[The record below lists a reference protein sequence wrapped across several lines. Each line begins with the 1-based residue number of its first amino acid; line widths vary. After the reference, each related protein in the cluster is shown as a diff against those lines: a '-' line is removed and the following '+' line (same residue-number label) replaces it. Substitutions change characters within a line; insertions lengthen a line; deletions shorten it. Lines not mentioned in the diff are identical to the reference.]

1 MSQRFLKIE
10 LGEDNYELK
19 FRILDTPVANLWLER
34 MNLRHQWPLD
44 HPNRFYNF
52 DSEQQERDRAA
63 DMIQDCV
70 AVINSHQPI
79 VEREFTSIDDQDYL
93 NYLHHV
99 FEVYHGLLDQQTH
112 EFWQSA
118 PDTVRQALA
127 ELNLAVHRCE
137 TVSRDRQPRFVCTW
151 FGMPKTE
158 HLPAELMQQHG
169 EVNPAWGSVCLNYVE
184 IGKTLEDL
192 TQDQDQYIED
202 DAFKPWDFF
211 SADFV
216 VRLFELS
223 ESEVIGKAVSMMNYF
238 DQHQEFFHSRGYSSI
253 GDAKL
258 APLRFPVAQ
267 LIETVPRDQLL
278 ADIRERQFV
287 KLVTICETSN
297 DNNS

>member
-1 MSQRFLKIE
+1 MKIE

-19 FRILDTPVANLWLER
+19 FRILDTPVADLWLER
-34 MNLRHQWPLD
+34 MNQRHQWPLD

-52 DSEQQERDRAA
+52 DSELQERDRAA
-63 DMIQDCV
+63 DMIQRCV
-70 AVINSHQPI
+70 ATINAHQHI

-93 NYLHHV
+93 NYLHHI

-118 PDTVRQALA
+118 PDTVRRALA

-137 TVSRDRQPRFVCTW
+137 TVGRSRQPRFVCTW

-158 HLPAELMQQHG
+158 HLSVELMQQHG

-184 IGKTLEDL
+184 IGKTLEEL

-202 DAFKPWDFF
+202 DAFKPWDFY

-223 ESEVIGKAVSMMNYF
+223 ESEVLAKAVSMMNYF
-238 DQHQEFFHSRGYSSI
+238 DQHQEFFHSRRYSSI
-253 GDAKL
+253 GNVKL
-258 APLRFPVAQ
+258 APLKFPVAQ
-267 LIETVPRDQLL
+267 LIETVSRDQLL
-278 ADIRERQFV
+278 ADIQQRQFV
-287 KLVTICETSN
+287 TQVTICETSN
-297 DNNS
+297 DNDS